1 MTIIGL
7 QFNILCPIFAIGIPK
22 VRSHLWMSPRQD
34 SCNLFRSYIWVMK
47 RQKQKKSILA
57 AGKSVLF
64 DVKTL
69 RLFFSS
75 REFFFSS
82 IWTAKTSLRSVLTTV
97 RSRKRKI
104 LSRKR
109 NFAFEFFHLRA
120 TSFQPLGTIIPPTRL
135 VLTNTFILANMFIR
149 FSKIFRPTRLFQ
161 PPRLSNLPNFPT
173 YTFIPSNSGIQ
184 EFRVTSLNQIN
195 IQIHSFFVGSKN

>member
-1 MTIIGL
+1 MSRLGASINDIC
-7 QFNILCPIFAIGIPK
+7 QFGARDLMVGHEA
-22 VRSHLWMSPRQD
+22 
-34 SCNLFRSYIWVMK
+34 
-47 RQKQKKSILA
+47 QKQKKSILA
-57 AGKSVLF
+57 AGKLVLF

-120 TSFQPLGTIIPPTRL
+120 TSFQPLGTINIHRL
-135 VLTNTFILANMFIR
+135 DQASTTEVLY
-149 FSKIFRPTRLFQ
+149 RL
-161 PPRLSNLPNFPT
+161 P
-173 YTFIPSNSGIQ
+173 I
-184 EFRVTSLNQIN
+184 VTDTQTED
-195 IQIHSFFVGSKN
+195 

>member
-1 MTIIGL
+1 MEVQKSLVCKVHEVIYLWLVKGPEL
-7 QFNILCPIFAIGIPK
+7 EKMYLCC
-22 VRSHLWMSPRQD
+22 W
-34 SCNLFRSYIWVMK
+34 K
-47 RQKQKKSILA
+47 RL
-57 AGKSVLF
+57 LF
-64 DVKTL
+64 DRKNL

-120 TSFQPLGTIIPPTRL
+120 TSFQPLGTIIPATIAAFLAFVALKIKNDEIRAL
-135 VLTNTFILANMFIR
+135 LTPNKPKITKK
-149 FSKIFRPTRLFQ
+149 SKIFPFLALWPLVGPIRPFLAFYI
-161 PPRLSNLPNFPT
+161 FPEIL
-173 YTFIPSNSGIQ
+173 YI
-184 EFRVTSLNQIN
+184 
-195 IQIHSFFVGSKN
+195 

>member
-1 MTIIGL
+1 MTIIGI
-7 QFNILCPIFAIGIPK
+7 QFNILCPIFANPHTYPK
-22 VRSHLWMSPRQD
+22 IRRHLWMSPRQD

-120 TSFQPLGTIIPPTRL
+120 TSFQPLGTIIL
-135 VLTNTFILANMFIR
+135 LENFQTFMENFRR
-149 FSKIFRPTRLFQ
+149 FENNFRHL
-161 PPRLSNLPNFPT
+161 
-173 YTFIPSNSGIQ
+173 
-184 EFRVTSLNQIN
+184 
-195 IQIHSFFVGSKN
+195 

>member
-1 MTIIGL
+1 MG
-7 QFNILCPIFAIGIPK
+7 
-22 VRSHLWMSPRQD
+22 
-34 SCNLFRSYIWVMK
+34 WVMK
-47 RQKQKKSILA
+47 LDQQRKSILA
-57 AGKSVLF
+57 AGKLVLF

-120 TSFQPLGTIIPPTRL
+120 TSFQPLGTIIPRQAWKVSLRFFHIPGP
-135 VLTNTFILANMFIR
+135 LT
-149 FSKIFRPTRLFQ
+149 FQ
-161 PPRLSNLPNFPT
+161 PYRFIFSICGAST
-173 YTFIPSNSGIQ
+173 YHRSSMPCHYMHTINS
-184 EFRVTSLNQIN
+184 T
-195 IQIHSFFVGSKN
+195 

>member
-1 MTIIGL
+1 MMSELG
-7 QFNILCPIFAIGIPK
+7 ASK
-22 VRSHLWMSPRQD
+22 VCEVIHLWLVKGPELEKMYL
-34 SCNLFRSYIWVMK
+34 CCWK
-47 RQKQKKSILA
+47 RL
-57 AGKSVLF
+57 LF
-64 DVKTL
+64 DRKNL

-120 TSFQPLGTIIPPTRL
+120 TSFQPLGTIIL
-135 VLTNTFILANMFIR
+135 QILSI
-149 FSKIFRPTRLFQ
+149 S
-161 PPRLSNLPNFPT
+161 SNFAP
-173 YTFIPSNSGIQ
+173 
-184 EFRVTSLNQIN
+184 
-195 IQIHSFFVGSKN
+195 HSHFLDMSKNFLIAFKNFGRSRWTGHKFSNF